1 MATYLSVKKNKHLQI
16 YLHPYLFNDELDN
29 LPPYMEIIKSDDVK
43 IFNNKIK
50 NSFRSITGMCSGL
63 HAEHIK
69 GSMMTSAMIIYFY
82 SQNKLLGMVALNLE
96 DDKIH
101 IETICTNTKSVS
113 GAGRFLMDTVN
124 YIGTRVGKN
133 KITLDAVDQAIPFY
147 EKLNF
152 TKTGEKDV
160 EKNTTPME
168 IEIKSVSLESV
179 PNMLSLRKSMRKSMQ
194 KSMQKSASAKGTRR
208 QRHHHH
214 HHPA

>member
-1 MATYLSVKKNKHLQI
+1 MFS
-16 YLHPYLFNDELDN
+16 DELDN
-29 LPPYMEIIKSDDVK
+29 LPPYMEIVKPDDVK

-50 NSFRSITGMCSGL
+50 NSFSAITSMCSGL
-63 HAEHIK
+63 NTEHLK
-69 GSMMTSAMIIYFY
+69 YTLLTSGMIIYFY
-82 SQNKLLGMVALNLE
+82 SQHKLLGIVALILE
-96 DDKIH
+96 DDKMH

-124 YIGTRVGKN
+124 YIGSRLGKN

-152 TKTGEKDV
+152 TKTGEKDI

-168 IEIKSVSLESV
+168 IEIKPVSLESV

-194 KSMQKSASAKGTRR
+194 KSRSAKGTTRR
-208 QRHHHH
+208 RRHHHH
-214 HHPA
+214 HHA

>member
-16 YLHPYLFNDELDN
+16 YLHPYMFSDELDN
-29 LPPYMEIIKSDDVK
+29 LPPYMEIVKSDDVK

-50 NSFRSITGMCSGL
+50 NSFSAITGMCSGL
-63 HAEHIK
+63 NTEHLK
-69 GSMMTSAMIIYFY
+69 YTLLTSGMIIFFY
-82 SQNKLLGMVALNLE
+82 SQHKLLGMVALILE
-96 DDKIH
+96 DDKMH

-124 YIGTRVGKN
+124 YIGSRLGKN

-152 TKTGEKDV
+152 TSGEKDV

-168 IEIKSVSLESV
+168 IEIKPVSLESV

-194 KSMQKSASAKGTRR
+194 KSRSAKGTTRR
-208 QRHHHH
+208 RRHHHH
-214 HHPA
+214 HHA

>member
-1 MATYLSVKKNKHLQI
+1 MTTYLSVKKNKHLQI

-43 IFNNKIK
+43 FFNNQIK
-50 NSFRSITGMCSGL
+50 KSFGSITGMCSVL
-63 HAEHIK
+63 NKEHLK
-69 GSMMTSAMIIYFY
+69 YTLLTSAIMIYFY
-82 SQNKLLGMVALNLE
+82 SQNKLLGMVALNSE

-113 GAGRFLMDTVN
+113 GAGRFLMDMVN
-124 YIGTRVGKN
+124 YIGTRLGKS

-160 EKNTTPME
+160 EKNTTPMK
-168 IEIKSVSLESV
+168 IEIKPVSLESV
-179 PNMLSLRKSMRKSMQ
+179 PNMLSLRKSMRKSL
-194 KSMQKSASAKGTRR
+194 QKSASAKGTRR
-208 QRHHHH
+208 RRHPQRHHHH
-214 HHPA
+214 HA

>member
-1 MATYLSVKKNKHLQI
+1 MTTTYLSVKKNKHLQI

-50 NSFRSITGMCSGL
+50 NSFGAITGMCSGL
-63 HAEHIK
+63 NKEHLK
-69 GSMMTSAMIIYFY
+69 YTLLTSAIMIYFY
-82 SQNKLLGMVALNLE
+82 SQNKLLGMVALNSE
-96 DDKIH
+96 DDKMH

-113 GAGRFLMDTVN
+113 GAGRFLMDMVN
-124 YIGTRVGKN
+124 YIGTRLGKS

-160 EKNTTPME
+160 EKNTTPMK
-168 IEIKSVSLESV
+168 IEIKPVSLESV
-179 PNMLSLRKSMRKSMQ
+179 PNMLSLRKSMRKSL
-194 KSMQKSASAKGTRR
+194 QKSASAKGTRR
-208 QRHHHH
+208 RRHPQRHHHH
-214 HHPA
+214 YA